1 MALARSNVTTS
12 PTPIYVSVGSTAIT
26 NAYFCNVTGTTVTID
41 IHLASAGT
49 AGDNTNLIYKSLTIP
64 AYNTFVMDTEK
75 IVLGDGDAVYVS
87 SSTSPA
93 VVATITYLSI

>member
-26 NAYFCNVTGTTVTID
+26 NAYFCNVTGTSVTIN
-41 IHLASAGT
+41 IHLVSAGT
-49 AGDNTNLIYKSLTIP
+49 EGDNTNLIYKSLVIP

-75 IVLGDGDAVYVS
+75 IVLDNGDSIQVS
-87 SSTSPA
+87 ASNSPA
-93 VVATITYLSI
+93 IVATVTYLSI